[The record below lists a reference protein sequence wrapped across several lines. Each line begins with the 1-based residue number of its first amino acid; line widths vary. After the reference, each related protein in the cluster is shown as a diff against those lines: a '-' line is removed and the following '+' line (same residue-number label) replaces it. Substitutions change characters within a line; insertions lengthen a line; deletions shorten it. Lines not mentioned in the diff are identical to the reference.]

1 MVTMK
6 ILYIITGLGMGGAEH
21 VVVNLADALS
31 ARGHQVKIAYL
42 TGEALV
48 LPRSLEVEV
57 ISIGMS
63 SAKDIL
69 KAYVKLR
76 ALVKKMKPDVVHSH
90 MYHSNLLARL
100 LRLSINVPKL
110 FCTSH
115 SKEEGGQLRML
126 AYRFTDKLADIST
139 NVSQEAV
146 DSFIKR
152 GIAKPNRMITVA
164 NGINTQQ
171 FYFDKEARTTKRN
184 ELNINGVK
192 AILAVGRIHKAKDY
206 PNLLNAIASL
216 RITRQDFIVFIVGD
230 GPLKEEMTSLA
241 ESLGITDVVQFL
253 GIRRDIPAL
262 MSAADIYVMSS
273 AWEGLPM
280 VILEAMACERVVV
293 ATDCGGVKEV
303 VGSEGFLVESR
314 NSELL
319 AAELNNA
326 LNLSLAERSTLGS
339 AARQRIIENYSL
351 EANVEAYLELYT
363 S

>member
-1 MVTMK
+1 
-6 ILYIITGLGMGGAEH
+6 MGGAEH

-31 ARGHQVKIAYL
+31 ERGHQVKIAYL

-63 SAKDIL
+63 SSKDVL

-115 SKEEGGQLRML
+115 SKKEGGQLRML

-146 DSFIKR
+146 DSFVQR
-152 GIAKPNRMITVA
+152 GIVKPNRMITVA

-171 FYFDKEARTTKRN
+171 FYFDRNARTIKRQ
-184 ELNINGVK
+184 ELKIDGIKV
-192 AILAVGRIHKAKDY
+192 ILAVGRIHQAKDY
-206 PNLLNAIASL
+206 PNLLNAIVSL
-216 RITRQDFIVFIVGD
+216 KGMRQDFMVLIVGD
-230 GPLKEEMTSLA
+230 GPLREEMTSLA
-241 ESLGITDVVQFL
+241 ESLGVTDFVRFL

-262 MSAADIYVMSS
+262 MSASDVFTLSS
-273 AWEGLPM
+273 SWEGFGL
-280 VILEAMACERVVV
+280 VVAEAMACERVVV

-303 VGSEGFLVESR
+303 VGSKGFLVEPR
-314 NSELL
+314 NTELL
-319 AAELNNA
+319 AIELNKA
-326 LNLSLAERSTLGS
+326 LNLSVAERSTLGS
-339 AARQRIIENYSL
+339 AARQRIIDNYSL
-351 EANVEAYLELYT
+351 DANVEAYLELY
-363 S
+363 SS

>member
-1 MVTMK
+1 MK

-57 ISIGMS
+57 ISIGMG

-69 KAYVKLR
+69 KSYVKLR
-76 ALVKKMKPDVVHSH
+76 ALVKKMKPDIVHSH

-115 SKEEGGQLRML
+115 SKEEGGQLIML

-152 GIAKPNRMITVA
+152 GIVKPNRMITVA
-164 NGINTQQ
+164 NGINTQR
-171 FYFDKEARTTKRN
+171 FYFDKEARITKRQ

-192 AILAVGRIHKAKDY
+192 VILAVGRMHKAKNY

-216 RITRQDFIVFIVGD
+216 KIIRQDFIVLIVGD
-230 GPLKEEMTSLA
+230 GPLREEMTSLA
-241 ESLGITDVVQFL
+241 ESLGIADVVQFL
-253 GIRRDIPAL
+253 GIKRDIPAL
-262 MSAADIYVMSS
+262 MSASDVFTLSS
-273 AWEGLPM
+273 SWEGFGL
-280 VILEAMACERVVV
+280 VVAEAMACERVVV
-293 ATDCGGVKEV
+293 ATDCGGVNEV
-303 VGSEGFLVESR
+303 VGCRGFLVKPK

-319 AAELNNA
+319 SEALNKA
-326 LNLSLAERSTLGS
+326 LNLSLTERSELGI
-339 AARQRIIENYSL
+339 AARQRIVDNYSL
-351 EANVEAYLELYT
+351 EANVEAYLELYN